1 MLYKKLNL
9 TLLGV
14 MSTTF
19 VPNITYADLYTCKS
33 CTNAPKGAYYTS
45 SGTNATNCA
54 WECSAGFIQKN
65 NTCMCSGRVL
75 ADGNCRKYEELTTAD
90 FTKFQTET
98 TAGKCKT
105 GTLSAGAYMVRLRGG
120 NGGSGGGNNTYD
132 SEKQDGFSFNYKFYL
147 KDDATYELCLG
158 GNGSNGELYT
168 HEYETVDKN
177 SHVYDNKLSSI
188 GFNGTAGGT
197 SSLKIT
203 MDGTN
208 YFIFANGGW
217 GTRGICRTE
226 EDEVVYGNSMYR
238 IASGSGTQD
247 YKKEMAC
254 IASHSTCWAEDDG
267 WVCKYHEGLVQQ
279 GDVRMNTIG
288 TGTTASYLRTIT
300 TANRYFVSNGR
311 YNIKFYTGDDG
322 YSYVDKTIPAAKM
335 TAYPDASYAGGCC
348 KNKLEYFDKA
358 PRGGGSGYYSS
369 ECYDTLVGFGETAV
383 HDALQPFNTNI
394 NGMETCTTACAELYK
409 IVD

>member
-54 WECSAGFIQKN
+54 WECSAGFIKKN

-132 SEKQDGFSFNYKFYL
+132 PKTQDGFSFNYKFYL
-147 KDDATYELCLG
+147 KDNATYELCLG

-168 HEYETVDKN
+168 HKYWIVGKN
-177 SHVYDNKLSSI
+177 SHISEYEMKSI

-203 MDGTN
+203 MNKKD

-217 GTRGICRTE
+217 GTKGICRTE
-226 EDEVVYGNSMYR
+226 EGKEVYGNIIYKIS
-238 IASGSGTQD
+238 SGWGERD
-247 YKKEMAC
+247 YEQKMAC
-254 IASHSTCWAEDDG
+254 ITSSSTCWVDGDDI
-267 WVCKYHEGLVQQ
+267 VCKYAEGLIQE
-279 GDVRMNTIG
+279 GSTRTNTIG
-288 TGTTASYLRTIT
+288 KGTKASYLRTI
-300 TANRYFVSNGR
+300 NNNNIHFVSNAH

-335 TAYPDASYAGGCC
+335 TAYPDASYSSNTCKEKLGILKYSQTGGI
-348 KNKLEYFDKA
+348 YA
-358 PRGGGSGYYSS
+358 SS
-369 ECYDTLVGFGETAV
+369 ECYDTIVGFGETEV
-383 HDALQPFNTNI
+383 HDARQPFNTNI
-394 NGMETCTTACAELYK
+394 SGMETCTTACAELYK